1 MADEKFE
8 LVSSYQPT
16 GDQPQAIETLVK
28 GVERGDR
35 CQTLLGVTGS
45 GKTFTM
51 ANVIAQCNRPT
62 LVLAHN
68 KTLAAQL
75 CTEFR
80 SFFPNNAVEY
90 FVSYYDYYQPEAY
103 IPSTDTYIEKDSAIN
118 DEIDRLRHSATAAL
132 SERRRDTIGIGNIA
146 LKMEEPPYQQSQG
159 EPLLKRCLFQR
170 QNVLFRFVPRVLRQ
184 VVAGGLAAGKLI
196 AAFVL
201 GMAVVPAHPF
211 QRDAVAIELD
221 LQALPEIAVLDRFL
235 GGGLPAVFPPAREPF
250 FFHGMAQVLR
260 VRVQRDRAR
269 LFQLF
274 EPRDGRHDFHT
285 VVRGVRVAAG
295 EFLFMPFAAQDAAP
309 ASATGVAEA

>member
-1 MADEKFE
+1 M
-8 LVSSYQPT
+8 
-16 GDQPQAIETLVK
+16 
-28 GVERGDR
+28 
-35 CQTLLGVTGS
+35 
-45 GKTFTM
+45 
-51 ANVIAQCNRPT
+51 
-62 LVLAHN
+62 
-68 KTLAAQL
+68 
-75 CTEFR
+75 
-80 SFFPNNAVEY
+80 
-90 FVSYYDYYQPEAY
+90 
-103 IPSTDTYIEKDSAIN
+103 
-118 DEIDRLRHSATAAL
+118 AAL
-132 SERRRDTIGIGNIA
+132 SERRRDATGIGNIA

-170 QNVLFRFVPRVLRQ
+170 QNVLFRLVPRVLRQ

-211 QRDAVAIELD
+211 QRDAVAVTT
-221 LQALPEIAVLDRFL
+221 AMPRTN
-235 GGGLPAVFPPAREPF
+235 AREPF

-260 VRVQRDRAR
+260 VRVQRGRAR

>member
-1 MADEKFE
+1 M
-8 LVSSYQPT
+8 
-16 GDQPQAIETLVK
+16 
-28 GVERGDR
+28 
-35 CQTLLGVTGS
+35 
-45 GKTFTM
+45 
-51 ANVIAQCNRPT
+51 
-62 LVLAHN
+62 
-68 KTLAAQL
+68 
-75 CTEFR
+75 
-80 SFFPNNAVEY
+80 
-90 FVSYYDYYQPEAY
+90 
-103 IPSTDTYIEKDSAIN
+103 
-118 DEIDRLRHSATAAL
+118 AAL
-132 SERRRDTIGIGNIA
+132 SERRRDATGIGNIA

-211 QRDAVAIELD
+211 QRDAVAVELD

-274 EPRDGRHDFHT
+274 EPRDGRNDSHT

-295 EFLFMPFAAQDAAP
+295 EFLFIPFAAQDAAP